1 MEKTIKVREYSEY
14 PGPRYVEQGEFSGE
28 DFYHT
33 ILNKAFTE
41 AYKDNSVLN
50 VDLDNT
56 AGYMSSFLDEAFGNL
71 VYDFSKDIVEK
82 HLHVISDQEPDWIAM
97 LHNESFLQWE
107 QRRLKQEKPK
117 KTVSHPQWYKLI
129 NDKLE
134 CQIG

>member
-33 ILNKAFTE
+33 ILNKAFAE

-71 VYDFSKDIVEK
+71 VYDFSKNIVEK
-82 HLHVISDQEPDWIAM
+82 HLCVISDQEPDWIAM

-107 QRRLKQEKPK
+107 QRRLKQEAPK
-117 KTVSHPQWYKLI
+117 KTTNHPQWYRFI